1 MRRPSGPEYV
11 QRLDGSRQAKDRLQA
26 VLDTVAGKA
35 TVLEA
40 CERLGICEQRFH
52 QLRTHL
58 LRAALASLEPKTIGR
73 PPRSQVNPEVHLLS
87 AEVTTLQQELHAAKT
102 REEIALV
109 LPRLVRQ
116 EPSTKKA
123 RRRPRRI
130 PR

>member
-35 TVLEA
+35 TVLDA

-52 QLRTHL
+52 QLRIHL
-58 LRAALASLEPKTIGR
+58 LRAALASLEPRTIGR
-73 PPRSQVNPEVHLLS
+73 PEVQLLS
-87 AEVTTLQQELHAAKT
+87 DQVTTLQQELHAAKT

-109 LPRLVRQ
+109 LPRLV
-116 EPSTKKA
+116 
-123 RRRPRRI
+123 
-130 PR
+130 

>member
-1 MRRPSGPEYV
+1 
-11 QRLDGSRQAKDRLQA
+11 
-26 VLDTVAGKA
+26 VLDTVAGRI

-58 LRAALASLEPKTIGR
+58 LRAALASLEPKPIGR
-73 PPRSQVNPEVHLLS
+73 PPRPQANPEVQLLS
-87 AEVTTLQQELHAAKT
+87 DQVTILQQELHATKT

-109 LPRLVRQ
+109 LPRLVRP
-116 EPSTKKA
+116 EPSSKKSP
-123 RRRPRRI
+123 RRPRRI

>member
-58 LRAALASLEPKTIGR
+58 LRAALASLEPRTLGR
-73 PPRSQVNPEVHLLS
+73 PRRPQAHPEVELL
-87 AEVTTLQQELHAAKT
+87 ADQVTTLQHELHAAQT

-116 EPSTKKA
+116 EPSAKKS

>member
-1 MRRPSGPEYV
+1 V

-26 VLDTVAGKA
+26 VLDTVAGRT

-73 PPRSQVNPEVHLLS
+73 PRRPQANPEAQLLS
-87 AEVTTLQQELHAAKT
+87 DQVTTLQQELHAAKT

-109 LPRLVRQ
+109 LPRLVRP
-116 EPSTKKA
+116 EPSAKKSP
-123 RRRPRRI
+123 RRPRRI